1 LPQRQRL
8 IDVEYTGFVRRGS
21 AAGLGTLRLR
31 YAAYQQVIDAAPREV
46 LDRSHINLAEL
57 DYAIVEALRL
67 LEFVRAI
74 QSRAPPGREVVV
86 VANLSYGG
94 FVLDIIEEDLAAAG
108 IKTIRTKIG
117 STESHNNPWVF
128 RADLFSNEDLTY
140 LITHQP
146 TLVVI
151 DGTQHLVD
159 REGGDGQ
166 LGRYP
171 DAYQGY
177 RNFAL
182 AFNLALAK
190 VRGTVLDTDSP
201 ALLGKDETFV
211 STFSPQ
217 FHDFI
222 ERLTGLMT
230 DLPPAQ
236 LERLQPYPMTYWN
249 PDGLRGDFFMESA
262 DTHSVFYF
270 TFGWLSLWLAWG

>member
-1 LPQRQRL
+1 M
-8 IDVEYTGFVRRGS
+8 
-21 AAGLGTLRLR
+21 
-31 YAAYQQVIDAAPREV
+31 
-46 LDRSHINLAEL
+46 
-57 DYAIVEALRL
+57 
-67 LEFVRAI
+67 
-74 QSRAPPGREVVV
+74 
-86 VANLSYGG
+86 
-94 FVLDIIEEDLAAAG
+94 
-108 IKTIRTKIG
+108 
-117 STESHNNPWVF
+117 
-128 RADLFSNEDLTY
+128 
-140 LITHQP
+140 
-146 TLVVI
+146 
-151 DGTQHLVD
+151 DG
-159 REGGDGQ
+159 EGGDGQ

-249 PDGLRGDFFMESA
+249 PDGLRSILREGRQRAHTVDSA
-262 DTHSVFYF
+262 TPEAVSDPTVIFVNAVMLDEHLPQALKTAHDGHTHQPGAFDDNAIIRELNWAVTNRGVTYVKK
-270 TFGWLSLWLAWG
+270 LKPPHA